1 MNKMDEALATKDVKR
16 IRNLLKAYITADPA
30 DSNNT
35 IKLTLLDIRERGIT
49 VFEKSDD
56 VMIQNDRSLWTEEY
70 FVDLQVRLRNNFS
83 EERYKHMLEVG
94 AYVYPQIDDSTY
106 FKNED
111 DFIPRPKKF
120 KGTTGFVVASLFLI
134 LLVALMSGIR

>member
-30 DSNNT
+30 DSSNT
-35 IKLTLLDIRERGIT
+35 IKLTLLDIRESGIT

-56 VMIQNDRSLWTEEY
+56 VMMQNDRSRWTEEY

-94 AYVYPQIDDSTY
+94 AHVYPQVDDSTH

-111 DFIPRPKKF
+111 DFTPRPKKL
-120 KGTTGFVVASLFLI
+120 KATIGFVVISLFII
-134 LLVALMSGIR
+134 LLVVLVSGIR